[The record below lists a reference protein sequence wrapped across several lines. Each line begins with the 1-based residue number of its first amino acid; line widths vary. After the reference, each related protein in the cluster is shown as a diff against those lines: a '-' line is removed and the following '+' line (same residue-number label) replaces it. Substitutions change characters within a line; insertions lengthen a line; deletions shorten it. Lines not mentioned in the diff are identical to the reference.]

1 MKVKSLI
8 TIFLFL
14 TFAVVPVMAGEGGE
28 TDTVEMVVTVQPDSA
43 NGLLDLELELW
54 VFDDAD
60 TLNGVSMGFGW
71 DNPKL
76 QMTNA
81 VAGQA
86 LIDGFTPPIF
96 YDSDDIDT
104 TNERQRFQLVGLRLF
119 TPGVWPNP
127 NRQLWATYFFEV
139 AADWTTSDVIHIDTF
154 AFNSGTKYKFV
165 SSTGGDYF
173 PFWMGAITI
182 TDVNPSLP
190 KNIILSEDTL
200 TFSAIEGG
208 STPPSQTFDVSSDA
222 ENFAFNLYDAATWLL
237 KNPSSGTTPQT
248 ITVSISLVGI
258 TAGVYFDSIRV
269 EASGVDNSPQFVY
282 VELTVEPPPPTIG
295 YSPGAFFFN
304 AIAGES
310 NPPSQTLSITNTGGS
325 TLNWT
330 VTSSESW
337 LDLNPPSGSN
347 DGDVTVTA
355 IITGL
360 PYGEYYDTIVV
371 EDPNATNSPVRIP
384 VSLSVASDLPTI
396 EVDPQYT
403 VIILELSELLQKDD
417 ILVVPPRT
425 ITVNNA
431 TSGTMNFW
439 IEENAVRIDSVTP
452 ESGTAPQAVEVA
464 FSVPD
469 TISLGDY
476 FDTLWVYSNEAINSP
491 YPVVFQ
497 FHVVYDAAIL
507 DVPDTLK
514 INIFE
519 CILGCLVNIPIG
531 KLVVGNDGFDDPMLA
546 QLEYESDYFNIT
558 PTEAVAPYVF
568 NVTPKKFDLPV
579 GAYYDSVVVSA
590 WKALG
595 SPDTVIIKYNII
607 PGVVDPEIYVADSYP
622 YKIPI
627 KIGSP
632 PFIEED
638 FVIFNRYG
646 GCMEW
651 ELQGS
656 IPWATPS
663 TTSGLNPGNVGLIID
678 VSELAFGSYL
688 DTFTV
693 ISPTA
698 SNSPLLIEM
707 LLQVWLTRGD
717 VNFSGDIDISD
728 IVYLIRYL
736 YLGGDPIQPDI
747 IVADVNCDGLYDVVD
762 ITYLIQFLYMGGP
775 PPCD

>member
-1 MKVKSLI
+1 MKVKPLI
-8 TIFLFL
+8 TIFMFL
-14 TFAVVPVMAGEGGE
+14 IFAVVPATADEGGAK
-28 TDTVEMVVTVQPDSA
+28 DTVDMIVTIQPDSA
-43 NGLLDLELELW
+43 NGILQLQLELW

-60 TLNGVSMGFGW
+60 TINGASIGFGW

-76 QMTNA
+76 QMDSAKATSVMTDA
-81 VAGQA
+81 
-86 LIDGFTPPIF
+86 FTPPVF
-96 YDSDDIDT
+96 FDSDNIDT
-104 TNERQRFQLVGLRLF
+104 TNERQRFQVVGIRLF
-119 TPGVWPNP
+119 TPGLWPHP
-127 NRQLWATYFFEV
+127 VRQHWATYDFSL
-139 AADWTTSDVIHIDTF
+139 ATDWNTSEVIHIDTF
-154 AFNSGTKYKFV
+154 AYSSGTKYKFV

-173 PFWMGAITI
+173 PVWKGGLTV

-190 KNIILSEDTL
+190 KNIVLSEDTL
-200 TFSAIEGG
+200 TFSAIEGE
-208 STPPSQTFDVSSDA
+208 SSPPSQTFDISSDG
-222 ENFAFNLYDAATWLL
+222 ENFAFELFDGATWLL
-237 KNPSSGTTPQT
+237 KNPSTGTTPET
-248 ITVSISLVGI
+248 IDVSISMVGI

-282 VELTVEPPPPTIG
+282 VRLTVEPPPPTIG

-325 TLNWT
+325 VLNWT
-330 VTSSESW
+330 VTNSESW
-337 LDLNPPSGSN
+337 LDLNPPSGS
-347 DGDVTVTA
+347 DAGDVTVTA
-355 IITGL
+355 DITGL
-360 PYGEYYDTIVV
+360 SYGEYYDTIVV

-396 EVDPQYT
+396 EVDPEYN
-403 VIILELSELLQKDD
+403 VIILELSQLLQKDD
-417 ILVVPPRT
+417 ILVIPPRT
-425 ITVNNA
+425 ITINNA

-439 IEENAVRIDSVTP
+439 IEETAERIDSAAP
-452 ESGTAPQAVEVA
+452 NSGTAPQAVEVA

-469 TISLGDY
+469 TIYPGDF
-476 FDTLWVYSNEAINSP
+476 FDTLWVHSNEAINSP

-507 DVPDTLK
+507 DSPDTFK
-514 INIFE
+514 INVYE
-519 CILGCLVNIPIG
+519 CILGSLVDIPIG
-531 KLVVGNDGFDDPMLA
+531 KLVVGNAGLDDPMEVG
-546 QLEYESDYFNIT
+546 LEYESDYFSIT
-558 PTEAVAPYVF
+558 PTQATAPIIFRVQ
-568 NVTPKKFDLPV
+568 PIAFDLPT
-579 GAYYDSVVVSA
+579 GTYYDSVVVTAPTAFS
-590 WKALG
+590 
-595 SPDTVIIKYNII
+595 SPDTVIIEYNIV
-607 PGVVDPEIYVADSYP
+607 PGDVDPEIYIAETYP

-627 KIGSP
+627 KIGSD

-638 FVIFNRYG
+638 FVVFNRYG

-656 IPWATPS
+656 VPWATPS
-663 TTSGLNPGNVGLIID
+663 LTSGLNPGDVGLIID
-678 VSELAFGSYL
+678 VSELDFGEYL

-698 SNSPLLIEM
+698 TNSPLLIEM

-717 VNFSGDIDISD
+717 VNFNGDIDITD

-736 YLGGDPIQPDI
+736 YMGGDPIQPDI

-762 ITYLIQFLYMGGP
+762 ITYLIQYLYQGGP

>member
-1 MKVKSLI
+1 MNVKPLI

-14 TFAVVPVMAGEGGE
+14 IFAVVPAMADEGGAK
-28 TDTVEMVVTVQPDSA
+28 DTVDMIITIQPDSA
-43 NGLLDLELELW
+43 NDILKLQLELW

-60 TLNGVSMGFGW
+60 TLNGASMGFGW

-81 VAGQA
+81 VAEQA
-86 LIDGFTPPIF
+86 LLDGFTPPYF
-96 YDSDDIDT
+96 YDSNNIDS
-104 TNERQRFQLVGLRLF
+104 TNERQRFQLAGLRFF
-119 TPGVWPNP
+119 TPGIWPHP
-127 NRQLWATYFFEV
+127 NRQLWATYYFEI
-139 AADWTTSDVIHIDTF
+139 APDWTTSDVIHIDTF
-154 AFNSGTKYKFV
+154 AYNSGTKYKFI

-173 PFWMGAITI
+173 PFWMGALTI

-190 KNIILSEDTL
+190 KNIVLSKDTL
-200 TFSAIEGG
+200 TFSAIEGE
-208 STPPSQTFDVSSDA
+208 SSPPPQTFDISSDA
-222 ENFAFNLYDAATWLL
+222 ENFAFNLYDDATWLL
-237 KNPSSGTTPQT
+237 KNPSSGTTPEN
-248 ITVSISLVGI
+248 INVSISLVGI
-258 TAGVYFDSIRV
+258 TAGEYFDSIRV

-282 VELTVEPPPPTIG
+282 VRLTVEQPPPTIG

-310 NPPSQTLSITNTGGS
+310 NPPSQTLSITNIGGS

-337 LDLNPPSGSN
+337 LDLNPLSGS
-347 DGDVTVTA
+347 DAGDVTVTA
-355 IITGL
+355 YITGL

-396 EVDPQYT
+396 EVDPAYT
-403 VIILELSELLQKDD
+403 VIILELSQLLQKDD
-417 ILVVPPRT
+417 ILVIPPRT

-439 IEENAVRIDSVTP
+439 IEENAERIDSVAP
-452 ESGTAPQAVEVA
+452 NSGTAPQAVEVA
-464 FSVPD
+464 FIVPD
-469 TISLGDY
+469 TITLGDY

-507 DVPDTLK
+507 DAPDTLK
-514 INIFE
+514 INVYE
-519 CILGCLVNIPIG
+519 CILGCLVNIPVG
-531 KLVVGNDGFDDPMLA
+531 KLVVGNAGFDNPMVA
-546 QLEYESDYFNIT
+546 QLEYESDYFSISPTQATT
-558 PTEAVAPYVF
+558 PYIFKVNPIA
-568 NVTPKKFDLPV
+568 FDLPA
-579 GAYYDSVVVSA
+579 GTYYDSVVVSA
-590 WKALG
+590 WNALG
-595 SPDTVIIKYNII
+595 SPDTIIIEYNII
-607 PGVVDPEIYVADSYP
+607 PGDVDPEIYVAETYP

-627 KIGSP
+627 KIGSA

-638 FVIFNRYG
+638 FVVLNRYG

-656 IPWATPS
+656 VPWATPS

-678 VSELAFGSYL
+678 VSELEFGEYL
-688 DTFTV
+688 DTLTI

-698 SNSPLLIEM
+698 TNSPLLIEM

-717 VNFSGDIDISD
+717 VNFNGDIDISD

-747 IVADVNCDGLYDVVD
+747 IVADVNCDSLYDIVD
-762 ITYLIQFLYMGGP
+762 ITYLIQYLYQGGP